1 MVAANVFLRSTAL
14 SSTWTP
20 LSPTPVV
27 VDVTLLMR
35 VTGGLG
41 DAGATF
47 ELRNGDQTVAWPLNQ
62 TLRLA
67 GVNLAEI
74 EVRSTYTNMQLC
86 IAGNTR

>member
-1 MVAANVFLRSTAL
+1 MVAANAFLRSIAL

-35 VTGGLG
+35 VTGGFG
-41 DAGATF
+41 DASATL
-47 ELRNGDQTVAWPLNQ
+47 ELRSGEQTVAWPLNQ
-62 TLRLA
+62 PLQLA